1 MRLWRRPRRSIRL
14 RLAALLTA
22 LFVLLGG
29 TLLGVSYAL
38 VRSSLTLDPRQ
49 LAETA
54 AERLGL
60 EPHARPRSVPG
71 TPDAVVNHR
80 RFVTQIQQVQQE
92 LADDA
97 VRELTLQYLAI
108 LAAMTVLSGALGWF
122 VSGRVLR
129 PMAEIT
135 ATARKVSKESLHE
148 RIALD
153 GPDDEL
159 KQLADTFD
167 SMLGRLEAGFDRQ
180 AAFVRNAS
188 HELRTPLSVIRAEAD
203 VTLADEADDPEALRR
218 SLAVVREASERS
230 ERLIDALLALARAD
244 RDEHPWSELDVGQL
258 VRELTDET
266 DLAGLRLELALRPAR
281 VLGDRE
287 LLRTMAA
294 NLIDNAVRHN
304 SADGWIEIR
313 TGSAG
318 REAQLEI
325 SNSGP
330 MIAAEDAASL
340 AEPFRRLG
348 TARTGDGLGLGLSIA
363 ASVAQAHGGRLA
375 IDPLERG
382 GLRVSIRLPAEPASL
397 DRPGGNLQPARTSRG
412 SDHALY
418 EPRGADDPAS
428 SSKPQHGSAGPSGQ
442 RARRPGGD

>member
-14 RLAALLTA
+14 RLAALLTV

-38 VRSSLTLDPRQ
+38 VRSSLTVDPRQ

-71 TPDAVVNHR
+71 TGDVVGHQ
-80 RFVTQIQQVQQE
+80 RFVAQVEQVQQE

-108 LAAMTVLSGALGWF
+108 LAGMAVLSGALGWF

-135 ATARKVSKESLHE
+135 ATARRVSNERLHE
-148 RIALD
+148 RIALE

-180 AAFVRNAS
+180 ASFVRNAS
-188 HELRTPLSVIRAEAD
+188 HELRTPLSVIRTEAD
-203 VTLADEADDPEALRR
+203 VSLADEADDPEALRR
-218 SLAVVREASERS
+218 SLAVVREAGERS
-230 ERLIDALLALARAD
+230 ERLIEALLALAQTERAD
-244 RDEHPWSELDVGQL
+244 RPRVEVDLGRL
-258 VRELTDET
+258 TRELAEEIDM
-266 DLAGLRLELALRPAR
+266 DGLRLELALRPAR
-281 VLGDRE
+281 VPGDRE

-313 TGSAG
+313 TESAG
-318 REAQLEI
+318 KEAQLEI

-330 MIAAEDAASL
+330 TIAAQEAASL
-340 AEPFRRLG
+340 TEPFRRLG
-348 TARTGDGLGLGLSIA
+348 TARTGDSLGLGLSIA

-375 IDPLERG
+375 IHPLEAG
-382 GLRVSIRLPAEPASL
+382 GLRVSVGLPREF
-397 DRPGGNLQPARTSRG
+397 
-412 SDHALY
+412 
-418 EPRGADDPAS
+418 
-428 SSKPQHGSAGPSGQ
+428 PS
-442 RARRPGGD
+442 